1 MRLAIVGA
9 GLCGVAFVVHLA
21 RQLHERTD
29 LDLELMVI
37 NRRLGFARGMAYGTH
52 SASHLLNV
60 PAGRMSLFADQPNDF
75 LDYLVQQALPSDPVS
90 FVPRSHFGNY
100 LKQRFEEAVASLP
113 KGIRLVHVADEAV
126 AGRPLSNGGLD
137 LTLSNGSNVLADIL
151 VLSTG
156 NSLPIWPHH
165 FSDAATDHTER
176 FITDPWD
183 WMSRQSVPPHWKKVL
198 IVGSGLTMMDLAIDL
213 SAKNFG
219 GELTVLSRRG
229 LLPQPHRAHGAVHF
243 KTDWPEVQ
251 NKSPRLILRLLR
263 EFGLKHPDAD
273 WRDGIASI
281 RDVTSAIW
289 IHWSSKQRRQF
300 LRHLRSFWDVHR
312 HRCAPYVHRQIQGLL
327 NQGALVLTKGRTS
340 GVAVNKDG
348 VHVNLALKGGLVTEE
363 LGPFDAVFNCTG
375 PSVGIGANAHPFLKQ
390 LANQGLIKSDD
401 LNLGIEVAD
410 DYMVN
415 AQCRIHYI
423 GPMLRASLWEVIA
436 VPELRVHA
444 KKLAGLIAEGM

>member
-1 MRLAIVGA
+1 MRLAVVGA

-21 RQLHERTD
+21 RQLRGRED

-37 NRRLGFARGMAYGTH
+37 NRKLGFARGMAYGTH

-75 LDYLVQQALPSDPVS
+75 LDYLVQQGLPSDPVS

-113 KGIRLVHVADEAV
+113 MGVRLVHVADEAV

-137 LTLSNGSNVLADIL
+137 LTLSNGSQVLADVL

-156 NSLPIWPHH
+156 NFLPTWPQH
-165 FSDAATDHTER
+165 FSDALTDHPER

-183 WMSRQSVPPHWKKVL
+183 WMSRHSVPEHWKKLL

-213 SAKNFG
+213 SAKNFV

-229 LLPQPHRAHGAVHF
+229 LLPQPHRAHGAVHL
-243 KTDWPEVQ
+243 KTDWAEVQ

-289 IHWSSKQRRQF
+289 IHWSAKERKQF

-312 HRCAPYVHRQIQGLL
+312 HRCAPYVHRQIQALM
-327 NQGALVLTKGRTS
+327 NQGDLVLSKGRIA
-340 GVAVNKDG
+340 GVAVNEDG
-348 VHVNLALKGGLVTEE
+348 VHVNLALRGRPETEE

-390 LANQGLIKSDD
+390 LADQGLIMPDE

-410 DYMVN
+410 DYSVH
-415 AQCRIHYI
+415 AECRIHYL
-423 GPMLRASLWEVIA
+423 GPMLRASFWEATA

-444 KKLAGLIAEGM
+444 HQLAGLIAERM